1 MLVEL
6 GLVEQ
11 RLMAVREVLDG
22 ATVTDVAKRNG
33 VTRQTVHTWLRSYAN
48 FGVAGLVDKSSKP
61 ETCPAPD
68 DPGGRSPDRRDAA
81 QPSEMG
87 TEVHPHPPG
96 PGRSHTAARS
106 VVDLS
111 GPGPSPPDRADP
123 TQAVPVGLQA
133 VGAVQV
139 HGALADGH
147 RGSLLSGR
155 RHRGEGGHRRR
166 RPQPLLRLCPHRGPS
181 DSQAGV

>member
-11 RLMAVREVLDG
+11 RLKAVREVLDG
-22 ATVTDVAKRNG
+22 ATVTDVAKTQRG
-33 VTRQTVHTWLRSYAN
+33 DPPDGPHLAPQLCELRGRRTGRQDLEARE
-48 FGVAGLVDKSSKP
+48 L
-61 ETCPAPD
+61 PASD
-68 DPGGRSPDRRDAA
+68 DTGGRSPDRRDAA
-81 QPSEMG
+81 HPSEMG

-96 PGRSHTAARS
+96 SGRGHAVARS

-111 GPGPSPPDRADP
+111 GPGPSPTDRAHP
-123 TQAVPVGLQA
+123 TQAVPIGLQA
-133 VGAVQV
+133 VGTVQV

-147 RGSLLSGR
+147 RGPVLSGR

-166 RPQPLLRLCPHRGPS
+166 RPQPLLRLCPHRGQS
-181 DSQAGV
+181 HSQAGM